1 MRNRDGF
8 TLLELVA
15 ALSLSAVIGIWAAG
29 FFGSQ
34 MHEYKKQTQILKA
47 EELADRVC
55 FHITSRLDH
64 AFLFRVD
71 PKESSVLYYCE
82 GSGELGEQWE
92 QISEE
97 DLGLGAEKEY
107 EVRLDFSDTQSL
119 KERKYTPGRSGFLL
133 FMDIWRMERMRK
145 VKTRIKTDR
154 FHGDDREGGSLL
166 YVIFFITLLSVFAC
180 GFMAVSRYH
189 IKMALKNR
197 AYMEARLTTHMIHN
211 SFCEAVSKG
220 ESDALK
226 LLWNQYEGDLE
237 DEEAEENEN
246 EDIPETEG
254 AGADGITKL
263 DADEIQDTNERQDAD
278 ERQDTDLDLEDR
290 EYITEGTGSY
300 TDEKGEPCEVR
311 IRLKLEPVEEKAY
324 VDTWTKISGFSMHLE
339 GEVPL
344 QDTP

>member
-55 FHITSRLDH
+55 FQITSRLDH

-107 EVRLDFSDTQSL
+107 EVRLDFSDTQSQ
-119 KERKYTPGRSGFLL
+119 K
-133 FMDIWRMERMRK
+133 
-145 VKTRIKTDR
+145 
-154 FHGDDREGGSLL
+154 
-166 YVIFFITLLSVFAC
+166 
-180 GFMAVSRYH
+180 AVSEITVLY
-189 IKMALKNR
+189 
-197 AYMEARLTTHMIHN
+197 
-211 SFCEAVSKG
+211 KG
-220 ESDALK
+220 EKVYSRTIRLSSV
-226 LLWNQYEGDLE
+226 YGYLE
-237 DEEAEENEN
+237 DGEDEKGEN

>member
-55 FHITSRLDH
+55 FQITSRLDH

-107 EVRLDFSDTQSL
+107 EVRLDFSDTQSQ
-119 KERKYTPGRSGFLL
+119 K
-133 FMDIWRMERMRK
+133 
-145 VKTRIKTDR
+145 
-154 FHGDDREGGSLL
+154 
-166 YVIFFITLLSVFAC
+166 
-180 GFMAVSRYH
+180 AVSEITVLY
-189 IKMALKNR
+189 
-197 AYMEARLTTHMIHN
+197 
-211 SFCEAVSKG
+211 KG
-220 ESDALK
+220 EKVYSRTIRLSSV
-226 LLWNQYEGDLE
+226 YRYLE
-237 DEEAEENEN
+237 DGE
-246 EDIPETEG
+246 
-254 AGADGITKL
+254 
-263 DADEIQDTNERQDAD
+263 
-278 ERQDTDLDLEDR
+278 
-290 EYITEGTGSY
+290 
-300 TDEKGEPCEVR
+300 DEKGENENKDGS
-311 IRLKLEPVEEKAY
+311 LS
-324 VDTWTKISGFSMHLE
+324 W
-339 GEVPL
+339 
-344 QDTP
+344 

>member
-1 MRNRDGF
+1 
-8 TLLELVA
+8 
-15 ALSLSAVIGIWAAG
+15 
-29 FFGSQ
+29 
-34 MHEYKKQTQILKA
+34 
-47 EELADRVC
+47 
-55 FHITSRLDH
+55 
-64 AFLFRVD
+64 
-71 PKESSVLYYCE
+71 
-82 GSGELGEQWE
+82 
-92 QISEE
+92 
-97 DLGLGAEKEY
+97 
-107 EVRLDFSDTQSL
+107 
-119 KERKYTPGRSGFLL
+119 
-133 FMDIWRMERMRK
+133 MRK

-154 FHGDDREGGSLL
+154 FHGDGREGGSLL

-220 ESDALK
+220 ESDALR

-311 IRLKLEPVEEKAY
+311 IRLKLEPVEEKDY

>member
-34 MHEYKKQTQILKA
+34 MHEYKKQTQILKT

-55 FHITSRLDH
+55 FQITSRLDH

-107 EVRLDFSDTQSL
+107 EVRLDFSDTQSQKAVSEITVL
-119 KERKYTPGRSGFLL
+119 YKGKYTPGRSGFLL

-154 FHGDDREGGSLL
+154 FHGDGREGGSLL
-166 YVIFFITLLSVFAC
+166 YVIFLLHCFLYLPV
-180 GFMAVSRYH
+180 V
-189 IKMALKNR
+189 
-197 AYMEARLTTHMIHN
+197 
-211 SFCEAVSKG
+211 
-220 ESDALK
+220 
-226 LLWNQYEGDLE
+226 LWQCP
-237 DEEAEENEN
+237 
-246 EDIPETEG
+246 DI
-254 AGADGITKL
+254 I
-263 DADEIQDTNERQDAD
+263 
-278 ERQDTDLDLEDR
+278 
-290 EYITEGTGSY
+290 
-300 TDEKGEPCEVR
+300 
-311 IRLKLEPVEEKAY
+311 
-324 VDTWTKISGFSMHLE
+324 
-339 GEVPL
+339 
-344 QDTP
+344 

>member
-34 MHEYKKQTQILKA
+34 MHEYKKQTQILKT

-55 FHITSRLDH
+55 FQITSRLDH

-107 EVRLDFSDTQSL
+107 EVRLDFSDTQSQ
-119 KERKYTPGRSGFLL
+119 K
-133 FMDIWRMERMRK
+133 
-145 VKTRIKTDR
+145 
-154 FHGDDREGGSLL
+154 
-166 YVIFFITLLSVFAC
+166 
-180 GFMAVSRYH
+180 AVSEITVLY
-189 IKMALKNR
+189 
-197 AYMEARLTTHMIHN
+197 
-211 SFCEAVSKG
+211 KG
-220 ESDALK
+220 EKVYSRTIRLSSVYGYLED
-226 LLWNQYEGDLE
+226 GE

>member
-55 FHITSRLDH
+55 FQITSRLDH

-107 EVRLDFSDTQSL
+107 EVRLDFSDTQSQ
-119 KERKYTPGRSGFLL
+119 K
-133 FMDIWRMERMRK
+133 
-145 VKTRIKTDR
+145 
-154 FHGDDREGGSLL
+154 
-166 YVIFFITLLSVFAC
+166 
-180 GFMAVSRYH
+180 AVSEITVLY
-189 IKMALKNR
+189 
-197 AYMEARLTTHMIHN
+197 
-211 SFCEAVSKG
+211 KG
-220 ESDALK
+220 EKVYSRTIRLSSV
-226 LLWNQYEGDLE
+226 YGYLE
-237 DEEAEENEN
+237 DGEDEKAEENEN